1 MVILGLDPG
10 TARLGYGI
18 IESDGRHD
26 RCVTYGV
33 LTTPVG
39 PLGPRLVVLRAGLQ
53 QLIATHHPNR
63 IVVEQ
68 LFFSK
73 NVKTAMAVGEARGV
87 ILLTCTES
95 GVDTVEVSPQQV
107 KQAVSGFG
115 AADKGQVQR
124 MIQALLHLPDIPQ
137 PDDAADA
144 LAIAWCGGRI
154 LNDATTRARRI

>member
-1 MVILGLDPG
+1 MIVLGLDPG
-10 TARLGYGI
+10 IARLGYGV

-33 LTTPVG
+33 LTTPAG
-39 PLGPRLVVLRAGLQ
+39 PLGPRLVALRAELQ
-53 QLIATHHPNR
+53 RLIAAHHPNR

-87 ILLTCTES
+87 MLLTCTES
-95 GVDTVEVSPQQV
+95 NVETLEVSPQQV
-107 KQAVSGFG
+107 KQSVSGFG

-124 MIQALLHLPDIPQ
+124 MVQVLLHLPAIPR

-144 LAIAWCGGRI
+144 LAIAWCGGRLHI
-154 LNDATTRARRI
+154 HTVTRS